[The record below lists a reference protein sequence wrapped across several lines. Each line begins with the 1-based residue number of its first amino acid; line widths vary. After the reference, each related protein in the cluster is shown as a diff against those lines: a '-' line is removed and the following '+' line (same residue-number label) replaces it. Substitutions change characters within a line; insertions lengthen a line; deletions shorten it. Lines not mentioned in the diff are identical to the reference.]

1 VQDHLQQWTSLLE
14 GGISMCR
21 QFQLLF
27 VRASALSLGLLALLA
42 IAPFGAA
49 QGLTSSDLSR
59 LRSVGGV
66 ALSPDGRHLAYTVTM
81 RDEPG
86 RPYGQLWIMDLAT
99 QKSIRLG
106 GDKDRGGGPLWSP
119 DGKWLSFFGRQGDKR
134 GLMIAKPD
142 GTDLTVLANPE
153 GTNSPL
159 PGIGNEVT
167 WSPDGKQIAFIS
179 STPDDRA
186 AEASGDPMVITRYLY
201 KPDAGEGMTRFNDN
215 QRLHI
220 FVLDLATKQVRQLT
234 KGNTDEHSVDWSPD
248 GKEILYLTN
257 PEPNQDEFFNYDV
270 FALKVADNSVRRITA
285 TEFIE
290 YDPLWS
296 PDGKRILYRGT
307 RRGLTDRETTM
318 EDAHVWVMNA
328 DGSDR
333 REIGAVIDARQGSPR
348 WASDGNS
355 VYFTVQ
361 ERGSNYLVRLPIS
374 GGKPEYIVKDRGFVA
389 SWSVGKDGTVAYSF
403 ASPHDPTELYLK
415 TGNNALRRLTNLNA
429 ELFAGKQ
436 IAEVES
442 FTFVSNDNKYEVE
455 AFLTKPLGMTA
466 TSKHPLIVNIHGG
479 PHGQNGPSFNFKNQ
493 VYAARG
499 WATLNVNYRGSTGY
513 GQKFADAVFGDQ
525 NGNEGQDVLYAV
537 SAAVRRYPWIDRER
551 MGIEGVSYG
560 GQLTDWLITQTNEFK
575 AAVPIAGIANLVSY
589 NYMTYYNQYEEMEFG
604 QFLHQGNL
612 MDVAWER
619 SALKHVA
626 AAHTPTMLMH
636 GENDND
642 VPIAEAEQF
651 FIALKDV
658 GTEAI
663 FVRYPREG
671 HGLSEAKHQIDSMDR
686 CIAWYEKH
694 FPKPGAEGVTNV
706 QP

>member
-1 VQDHLQQWTSLLE
+1 MHAQFRRLSVSLFTLC
-14 GGISMCR
+14 M
-21 QFQLLF
+21 LVLT
-27 VRASALSLGLLALLA
+27 GLP
-42 IAPFGAA
+42 APARA
-49 QGLTSSDLSR
+49 QGLASSDLSR
-59 LRSVGGV
+59 FRFVGGV
-66 ALSPDGRHLAYTVTM
+66 QLSPDGHRAAYTVIM
-81 RDEPG
+81 YNRPG
-86 RPYGQLWIMDLAT
+86 RPYPLLSIMDLST
-99 QKSIRLG
+99 QKSVPV
-106 GDKDRGGGPLWSP
+106 GDGKAPAGNPHWSP
-119 DGKWLSFFGRQGDKR
+119 DGKWLAFQGSQGEKHGLLVAR
-134 GLMIAKPD
+134 GD
-142 GTDLTVLANPE
+142 GSDINFLAAMT

-159 PGIGNEVT
+159 PGSGEEIT
-167 WSPDGKQIAFIS
+167 WSPDSKQIAFIS
-179 STPDDRA
+179 STAGAEA
-186 AEASGDPMVITRYLY
+186 AQASGDPMVITRYLY

-220 FVLDLATKQVRQLT
+220 FVVDLASKRIRQIT
-234 KGNTDEHSVDWSPD
+234 SGETDEHSIDWSPD
-248 GKEILYLTN
+248 GSEILFASN
-257 PEPNQDEFFNYDV
+257 REPNQDEFFNYDI
-270 FALKVADNSVRRITA
+270 FALRVSDGSIRRLTA
-285 TEFIE
+285 TEYNE
-290 YDPLWS
+290 YEPFWS
-296 PDGKRILYRGT
+296 PDGKHIVYRGT

-318 EDAHVWVMNA
+318 EDTHVWVMNA

-333 REIGAVIDARQGSPR
+333 REIGAVIDNRQGAPQ
-348 WASDGNS
+348 WAPDGNS

-361 ERGSNYLVRLPIS
+361 ERGSVHLVRLPIS
-374 GGKPEYIVKDRGFVA
+374 GGKPDYIVNEIGAVGGLSVA
-389 SWSVGKDGTVAYSF
+389 KDGALAYTF
-403 ASPHDPTELYLK
+403 ASPHDMSELYLK
-415 TGNNALRRLTNLNA
+415 VGAGAPRKLTDLNVDALK
-429 ELFAGKQ
+429 GKQ
-436 IAEVES
+436 LGEVES
-442 FTFVSNDNKYEVE
+442 FSFTSNDNKFEVE
-455 AFLTKPLGMTA
+455 AFLTKPASMTGA
-466 TSKHPLIVNIHGG
+466 SKHPLIVNIHGG
-479 PHGQNGPSFNFKNQ
+479 PHGQNGPAFNFKNQ

-499 WATLNVNYRGSTGY
+499 WATLNVNFRGSTGY

-525 NGNEGQDVLYAV
+525 DGNEGQDVLYGV
-537 SAAVRRYPWIDRER
+537 NAAVRRYLWIDRER

-575 AAVPIAGIANLVSY
+575 AAIPIAGISNLISY

-671 HGLSEAKHQIDSMDR
+671 HGIRETAHVIDATDR

-694 FPKPGAEGVTNV
+694 FPKPGAEGITNV

>member
-1 VQDHLQQWTSLLE
+1 
-14 GGISMCR
+14 
-21 QFQLLF
+21 
-27 VRASALSLGLLALLA
+27 
-42 IAPFGAA
+42 
-49 QGLTSSDLSR
+49 
-59 LRSVGGV
+59 
-66 ALSPDGRHLAYTVTM
+66 M

-86 RPYGQLWIMDLAT
+86 RPYGQIWIMDLAT
-99 QKSIRLG
+99 QKSTRIG
-106 GDKDRGGGPLWSP
+106 GDKDRGGSPLWSP
-119 DGKWLSFFGRQGDKR
+119 DGKWLAFFGKQGDKH

-142 GTDLTVLANPE
+142 GSDVSALVSPE

-159 PGIGNEVT
+159 PGTGNEVT
-167 WSPDGKQIAFIS
+167 WSPDGKQIAYIS

-220 FVLDLATKQVRQLT
+220 FVVDIATKQTRQLT
-234 KGNTDEHSVDWSPD
+234 KGNTDEHSIDWSPD

-270 FALKVADNSVRRITA
+270 YALKVADNTSRRITT

-296 PDGKRILYRGT
+296 PDAKRILFRGT

-318 EDAHVWVMNA
+318 EDTHVWVMNA

-333 REIGAVIDARQGSPR
+333 REIGAVIDNRQGTPK
-348 WASDGNS
+348 WAPDGNS

-361 ERGSNYLVRLPIS
+361 ERGSNNLVRLPIS
-374 GGKPEYIVKDRGFVA
+374 GGKPEYVVKEPGFVA
-389 SWSVGKDGTVAYSF
+389 AFSIGKDGTIAYSF
-403 ASPHDPTELYLK
+403 AGPRHPTEMFLK
-415 TGNNALRRLTNLNA
+415 TGSGAPRRLTDSNA
-429 ELFAGKQ
+429 QLFAGKQ
-436 IAEVES
+436 IADVES
-442 FTFVSNDNKYEVE
+442 FTFISNDNKFEVE

-466 TSKHPLIVNIHGG
+466 TSKHPMIVNIHGG
-479 PHGQNGPSFNFKNQ
+479 PHGQNGPVFNFKNQ
-493 VYAARG
+493 VYAAHG

-513 GQKFADAVFGDQ
+513 GQKFADAVFADQ

-551 MGIEGVSYG
+551 LGIEGVSYG

-663 FVRYPREG
+663 FIRYPREG
-671 HGLSEAKHQIDSMDR
+671 HGLAEVGHNIDSINR

-694 FPKPGAEGVTNV
+694 FPKAGAEGITNV

>member
-1 VQDHLQQWTSLLE
+1 MH
-14 GGISMCR
+14 R
-21 QFQLLF
+21 RFQSGV
-27 VRASALSLGLLALLA
+27 VRASAITGGLLLLLA
-42 IAPFGAA
+42 TAPFSRA
-49 QGLTSSDLSR
+49 QGFVSSDLSK
-59 LRSVGGV
+59 LRSVGAV
-66 ALSPDGRHLAYTVTM
+66 ALSPDGHHVAYTITM

-86 RPYGQLWIMDLAT
+86 RPYGQLWVTDLAT
-99 QKSIRLG
+99 QKPIRFG

-119 DGKWLSFFGRQGDKR
+119 DGKWIAFFGRQGDKH
-134 GLMIAKPD
+134 GLMIARPD
-142 GTDLTVLANPE
+142 GSDVTVLATPE

-167 WSPDGKQIAFIS
+167 WSPDGKQIAYIS
-179 STPDDRA
+179 SVPDSRA

-220 FVLDLATKQVRQLT
+220 FVVDVATKQTRQLT
-234 KGNTDEHSVDWSPD
+234 KGDTDEHSIDWSPD

-257 PEPNQDEFFNYDV
+257 AEPNQDEFFNYDV
-270 FALKVADNSVRRITA
+270 YALKVADNTSRRITA

-296 PDGKRILYRGT
+296 PDGKKILFRGT

-318 EDAHVWVMNA
+318 EDTHVWVMNA
-328 DGSDR
+328 DGTDR
-333 REIGAVIDARQGSPR
+333 REIGAVIDARQGLPH
-348 WASDGNS
+348 WAPDGNS

-361 ERGSNYLVRLPIS
+361 ERGSNHLVRVPIS
-374 GGKPEYIVKDRGFVA
+374 GGPAGASGKLEYIIKEPGFVG
-389 SWSVGKDGTVAYSF
+389 SLSVGKDGTLAYNY
-403 ASPHDPTELYLK
+403 ASPRDMGELYIK
-415 TGNNALRRLTNLNA
+415 SGNGAPRKLTDLNA
-429 ELFAGKQ
+429 QLFAGKQ
-436 IAEVES
+436 IADVES
-442 FTFVSNDNKYEVE
+442 FTFISNDNKYEVE

-466 TSKHPLIVNIHGG
+466 SSKHPLIVNIHGG
-479 PHGQNGPSFNFKNQ
+479 PHGQNGPNFNFKNQ
-493 VYAARG
+493 VYAAHG

-525 NGNEGQDVLYAV
+525 NGNEGQDVLYGV

-575 AAVPIAGIANLVSY
+575 AAVPIAGISNLVSY

-658 GTEAI
+658 GTEVI

-671 HGLSEAKHQIDSMDR
+671 HGLSETGHQIDSMDR

-694 FPKPGAEGVTNV
+694 FPKPGAEGITNV

>member
-1 VQDHLQQWTSLLE
+1 MSGL
-14 GGISMCR
+14 R
-21 QFQLLF
+21 LF
-27 VRASALSLGLLALLA
+27 VRAMVCVSTLIWVVTVRSSG
-42 IAPFGAA
+42 A
-49 QGLTSSDLSR
+49 QGLASADLSR
-59 LRSVGGV
+59 LRSVGSV
-66 ALSPDGRHLAYTVTM
+66 AVSPDGHRVAYTMVM
-81 RDEPG
+81 RDRPG

-99 QKSIRLG
+99 QKSERVG
-106 GDKDRGGGPLWSP
+106 GEKDSAGSPLWSP
-119 DGKWLSFFGRQGDKR
+119 DGRLVAFAGNQGGKT
-134 GLMIAKPD
+134 GLFVAHQD
-142 GTDLTVLANPE
+142 GSGVISLAPTT

-159 PGIGNEVT
+159 PGTGREMT

-179 STPDDRA
+179 STPSALA
-186 AEASGDPMVITRYLY
+186 AEASGDPMVISRYLY

-220 FVLDLATKQVRQLT
+220 FVVDLASKQVRQLT
-234 KGNTDEHSVDWSPD
+234 SGESDEHSLDWSPD
-248 GKEILYLTN
+248 GKEILFVSN
-257 PEPNQDEFFNYDV
+257 REPNQDEFFNYDV
-270 FALKVADNSVRRITA
+270 FALRVADSSVRRLTA
-285 TEFIE
+285 TEFNE
-290 YDPLWS
+290 YEPLWS
-296 PDGKRILYRGT
+296 PDGKHIVYRGT

-318 EDAHVWVMNA
+318 EDTHVWVMNA
-328 DGSDR
+328 DGSER
-333 REIGAVIDARQGSPR
+333 REIGAVIDNRQGAPQ
-348 WASDGNS
+348 WAPDGNS

-361 ERGSNYLVRLPIS
+361 ERGSVHLVRLPIS
-374 GGKPEYIVKDRGFVA
+374 GGKPEYIVNDTGAVGG
-389 SWSVGKDGTVAYSF
+389 WSIGKGDALAYSF
-403 ASPHDPTELYLK
+403 TGARDMAELYVK
-415 TGNNALRRLTNLNA
+415 TGGGASRKLTDLNA
-429 ELFAGKQ
+429 EVLKGKQ
-436 IAEVES
+436 FGEVES
-442 FTFVSNDNKYEVE
+442 FTFVSNDNKFEVE
-455 AFLTKPLGMTA
+455 AFLTKPVGMSG
-466 TSKHPLIVNIHGG
+466 TSRHPLIVNIHGG

-499 WATLNVNYRGSTGY
+499 WATLNVNFRGSTGY

-525 NGNEGQDVLYAV
+525 DGNEGQDVLYGV
-537 SAAVRRYPWIDRER
+537 SAAVRRYLWIDRER

-575 AAVPIAGIANLVSY
+575 AAVPIAGIANLISY

-671 HGLSEAKHQIDSMDR
+671 HGISETGHTIDSIDR

-694 FPKPGAEGVTNV
+694 FPKHGAEGITNV

>member
-1 VQDHLQQWTSLLE
+1 MHAPPRFMRHLLA
-14 GGISMCR
+14 M
-21 QFQLLF
+21 
-27 VRASALSLGLLALLA
+27 SALCLLSLTGVASLTT
-42 IAPFGAA
+42 A
-49 QGLTSSDLSR
+49 QGLASADLSR
-59 LRSVGGV
+59 FRSVGSV
-66 ALSPDGRHLAYTVTM
+66 AVSPDGHRIAYTIAM
-81 RDEPG
+81 RDRPG
-86 RPYGQLWIMDLAT
+86 RPYGQLWLMDLAT
-99 QKSIRLG
+99 QKSSRIG
-106 GDKDRGGGPLWSP
+106 GEKDSGGSPLWSP
-119 DGKWLSFFGRQGDKR
+119 DGKSLAFQGSQGDKHGVFVAR
-134 GLMIAKPD
+134 AD
-142 GTDLTVLANPE
+142 GSDVTFLASMS

-159 PGIGNEVT
+159 PGSGKELT

-179 STPDDRA
+179 STPSILA
-186 AEASGDPMVITRYLY
+186 AEAAGDPMVITRYLY

-220 FVLDLATKQVRQLT
+220 FVVDISSKQVRQLT
-234 KGNTDEHSVDWSPD
+234 RGETDEHSIDWSPD
-248 GKEILYLTN
+248 GKEILFVSN
-257 PEPNQDEFFNYDV
+257 REPNQDEFFNYDV
-270 FALKVADNSVRRITA
+270 FALRIADGSIRRLTA
-285 TEFIE
+285 TEYNE
-290 YDPLWS
+290 YEPLWS
-296 PDGKRILYRGT
+296 PDGKHIVYRGT

-318 EDAHVWVMNA
+318 EDTHVWVMNA
-328 DGSDR
+328 DGSGR
-333 REIGAVIDARQGSPR
+333 REIGAGIDNRQGAPQ
-348 WASDGNS
+348 WAPDGNS

-361 ERGSNYLVRLPIS
+361 ERGSVHLVRLPLS
-374 GGKPEYIVKDRGFVA
+374 DGKPEYVLNDVGAVA
-389 SWSVGKDGTVAYSF
+389 SFSLGKDGVLAYSF
-403 ASPHDPTELYLK
+403 TSPRDLSELYLK
-415 TGNNALRRLTNLNA
+415 GGAAASRKLTDLNA
-429 ELFAGKQ
+429 AILNSKQ
-436 IAEVES
+436 LGEVES
-442 FTFVSNDNKYEVE
+442 FTFISNDNKFEIE

-466 TSKHPLIVNIHGG
+466 TSRHPLIVNIHGG
-479 PHGQNGPSFNFKNQ
+479 PHGQNGPAFNFKNQ

-499 WATLNVNYRGSTGY
+499 WATLNVNFRGSTGY

-525 NGNEGQDVLYAV
+525 NGNEGQDVLYGV
-537 SAAVRRYPWIDRER
+537 SAAVRRYLWIDRER

-575 AAVPIAGIANLVSY
+575 AAVPIAGISNLISY

-651 FIALKDV
+651 FIALRDV

-671 HGLSEAKHQIDSMDR
+671 HGLSETGHVIDSIDR

-694 FPKPGAEGVTNV
+694 FPKPGVEGITNV

>member
-1 VQDHLQQWTSLLE
+1 MRLHRKSV
-14 GGISMCR
+14 
-21 QFQLLF
+21 LF
-27 VRASALSLGLLALLA
+27 AATLSALRAGALLCG
-42 IAPFGAA
+42 APPAGA

-66 ALSPDGRHLAYTVTM
+66 ELSPDGRRIAYSVIL
-81 RDEPG
+81 RDRPG
-86 RPYGQLWIMDLAT
+86 RPYGQLWVMDIAT
-99 QKSIRLG
+99 QKSVRVG
-106 GDKDRGGGPLWSP
+106 SEKDSGGGPLWSP
-119 DGKWLSFFGRQGDKR
+119 DGKWFAFHGHQGEKS
-134 GLMIAKPD
+134 GLFVVRPD
-142 GTDLTVLANPE
+142 GSEVTFLTSPN

-159 PGIGNEVT
+159 PGTGNNVT
-167 WSPDGKQIAFIS
+167 WSPDGKQLAFIS
-179 STPDDRA
+179 STPGPEA
-186 AEASGDPMVITRYLY
+186 AEAAGDPMVITRYLY

-220 FVLDLATKQVRQLT
+220 FAVDVSTKQVRQLT
-234 KGNTDEHSVDWSPD
+234 QGNFDEHSIDWSPD
-248 GKEILYLTN
+248 GKEILFASN
-257 PEPNQDEFFNYDV
+257 REPNQDEFFNYDI
-270 FALKVADNSVRRITA
+270 FALQLAGNTIRRLTA
-285 TEFIE
+285 TESNE
-290 YDPLWS
+290 YEPLWS
-296 PDGKRILYRGT
+296 PDGKHIVYRGT

-318 EDAHVWVMNA
+318 EDTHVWVMNA
-328 DGSDR
+328 DGSER
-333 REIGAVIDARQGSPR
+333 REIGAVLDNRQGAPR
-348 WASDGNS
+348 WAPDGGA
-355 VYFTVQ
+355 VYFTLQ
-361 ERGSNYLVRLPIS
+361 ERGSNRLVRLPIS
-374 GGKPEYIVKDRGFVA
+374 GGKPEYVVKDIGSVGG
-389 SWSVGKDGTVAYSF
+389 WSVGKDGTLAYGF
-403 ASPHDPTELYLK
+403 ASPYDLSELYLK
-415 TGNNALRRLTNLNA
+415 TGNGAPRNLTDLNR

-436 IAEVES
+436 AAAVEP
-442 FTFVSNDNKYEVE
+442 FTFISNDNKFEIE
-455 AFLTKPLGMTA
+455 AFLTKPLGMT
-466 TSKHPLIVNIHGG
+466 TSSKHPLIVNIHGG
-479 PHGQNGPSFNFKNQ
+479 PHGQNGPAFNFKNQ

-525 NGNEGQDVLYAV
+525 DGNEGQDVLYAV
-537 SAAVRRYPWIDRER
+537 SAAARRYLWIDRER
-551 MGIEGVSYG
+551 LGIEGVSYG

-671 HGLSEAKHQIDSMDR
+671 HGLSEVKHNIDSIDR

>member
-1 VQDHLQQWTSLLE
+1 VVYVYLKSKE
-14 GGISMCR
+14 ENSMR
-21 QFQLLF
+21 FQLLSF
-27 VRASALSLGLLALLA
+27 SLRARFYAVAALGLLAM
-42 IAPFGAA
+42 APFSSA
-49 QGLTSSDLSR
+49 QDLSSSDLSR

-66 ALSPDGRHLAYTVTM
+66 ELSPDGRRIVYSVIM
-81 RDEPG
+81 RDRPG
-86 RPYGQLWIMDLAT
+86 RPYGQLWIMDVAT
-99 QKSIRLG
+99 QKSVRVG
-106 GDKDRGGGPLWSP
+106 GEKDSGGGLLWSP
-119 DGKWLSFFGRQGDKR
+119 DGKWFAFQGHQGEKG
-134 GLMIAKPD
+134 GLFMARPD
-142 GTDLTVLANPE
+142 GSEVTFLASPG

-159 PGIGNEVT
+159 PGTGNNVT
-167 WSPDGKQIAFIS
+167 WSPDGKQLAFIS
-179 STPDDRA
+179 STPGPEA
-186 AEASGDPMVITRYLY
+186 AEATSDPMVITRYLY

-220 FVLDLATKQVRQLT
+220 FGVDVATKQVRQLT
-234 KGNTDEHSVDWSPD
+234 QGNFDEHSIDWSPD
-248 GKEILYLTN
+248 GQEILFASN
-257 PEPNQDEFFNYDV
+257 REPNQDEFFNYDI
-270 FALKVADNSVRRITA
+270 FALKVADNSIRRLTA
-285 TEFIE
+285 TEYNE
-290 YDPLWS
+290 YGPLWS
-296 PDGKRILYRGT
+296 PDGKRILFRGT

-318 EDAHVWVMNA
+318 EDTHVWVMNA
-328 DGSDR
+328 DGSER
-333 REIGAVIDARQGSPR
+333 REIGVVLDNRQGAPR
-348 WASDGNS
+348 WAPDGS
-355 VYFTVQ
+355 AVYFTLQ
-361 ERGSNYLVRLPIS
+361 ERGSNHLVRLPIS
-374 GGKPEYIVKDRGFVA
+374 GGKPEYVVKETGGV
-389 SWSVGKDGTVAYSF
+389 SGWSVGKDGALAYGF
-403 ASPHDPTELYLK
+403 ASPQDAAELYLK
-415 TGNNALRRLTNLNA
+415 AGSGAPRKLTDLNA
-429 ELFAGKQ
+429 QLFAGKQ
-436 IAEVES
+436 LAEVAS
-442 FTFVSNDNKYEVE
+442 FTFVSNDNKFEVE

-466 TSKHPLIVNIHGG
+466 SSKHPLIVNIHGG
-479 PHGQNGPSFNFKNQ
+479 PHGQNGPAFNFKNQ

-513 GQKFADAVFGDQ
+513 GQKFADAVFADQ
-525 NGNEGQDVLYAV
+525 DGNEGQDVLYAV
-537 SAAVRRYPWIDRER
+537 SAAVRRYLWIDRER
-551 MGIEGVSYG
+551 LGIEGVSYG

-671 HGLSEAKHQIDSMDR
+671 HGLSEVKHNIDSIDR

-694 FPKPGAEGVTNV
+694 FPKPGVEGVTNV

>member
-1 VQDHLQQWTSLLE
+1 MERFGLSKYLRTAL
-14 GGISMCR
+14 
-21 QFQLLF
+21 LLF
-27 VRASALSLGLLALLA
+27 FAGIFLATGPVCL
-42 IAPFGAA
+42 A
-49 QGLTSSDLSR
+49 QGLNSSDL
-59 LRSVGGV
+59 LRFRFVGENH
-66 ALSPDGRHLAYTVTM
+66 LSPDGRHVAYTVILYD
-81 RDEPG
+81 RPG
-86 RPYGQLWIMDLAT
+86 RPSPQLWIMDLAT
-99 QKSIRLG
+99 QKTIRIG
-106 GDKDRGGGPLWSP
+106 SEKDVAGNAHWSP
-119 DGKWLSFFGRQGDKR
+119 DGKWLAFQGSVGGNH
-134 GLMIAKPD
+134 GLLLARAD
-142 GTDLTVLANPE
+142 GSDLSSITTVE

-159 PGIGNEVT
+159 PGSGEDIA
-167 WSPDGKQIAFIS
+167 WSPDSKQIAFVS
-179 STPDDRA
+179 STPDERA

-220 FVLDLATKQVRQLT
+220 FAVDVASKQVRQLT
-234 KGNTDEHSVDWSPD
+234 RGVYDEHSIDWSPD
-248 GKEILYLTN
+248 GKEILFVSN
-257 PEPNQDEFFNYDV
+257 REPNQDEFFNYDI
-270 FALKVADNSVRRITA
+270 FALNVADGSIRRLTA
-285 TEFIE
+285 TENNE
-290 YDPLWS
+290 YAPVWS
-296 PDGKRILYRGT
+296 PDGKHIAYRGT

-318 EDAHVWVMNA
+318 EDTHVWLMNA

-333 REIGAVIDARQGSPR
+333 REIGAILDNRQGAPK
-348 WASDGNS
+348 WAPDGS
-355 VYFTVQ
+355 ALYFTIQ
-361 ERGSNYLVRLPIS
+361 ERGSNHLVRLPVS
-374 GGKPEYIVKDRGFVA
+374 GGKPEYVVKETGGVGSF
-389 SWSVGKDGTVAYSF
+389 SIGKDGTIVYAFTSPQDMAELHAKGGG
-403 ASPHDPTELYLK
+403 ASARK
-415 TGNNALRRLTNLNA
+415 LTDLNA
-429 ELFAGKQ
+429 EILAGKQ

-442 FTFVSNDNKYEVE
+442 FTFVSNDNKFEVE
-455 AFLTKPLGMTA
+455 AFLTKPIGMTA
-466 TSKHPLIVNIHGG
+466 TSKHPIIVNIHGG
-479 PHGQNGPSFNFKNQ
+479 PHGQNGPGFAFKNQ
-493 VYAARG
+493 VYAAHG
-499 WATLNVNYRGSTGY
+499 WATLNVNFRGSTGY

-525 NGNEGQDVLYAV
+525 NGNEGQDVLYGV
-537 SAAVRRYPWIDRER
+537 SAAVRRYLWIDRER

-575 AAVPIAGIANLVSY
+575 AAIPIAGIANLVSY

-612 MDVAWER
+612 MDLAWER

-651 FIALKDV
+651 FVALKDV

-671 HGLSEAKHQIDSMDR
+671 HGIRETKHIIDSTDR

>member
-1 VQDHLQQWTSLLE
+1 MRRQLHSILLRA
-14 GGISMCR
+14 G
-21 QFQLLF
+21 LF
-27 VRASALSLGLLALLA
+27 FLSSSGLLAL
-42 IAPFGAA
+42 APFGGA
-49 QGLTSSDLSR
+49 QGLSSGDLSR
-59 LRSVGGV
+59 LRSVGSV
-66 ALSPDGRHLAYTVTM
+66 ELSPDGRRIAYTVTM
-81 RDEPG
+81 RDRPG
-86 RPYGQLWIMDLAT
+86 RPYGQLWIMDVAT
-99 QKSIRLG
+99 QKSVRVG
-106 GDKDRGGGPLWSP
+106 GEKDSGGGPLWSP
-119 DGKWLSFFGRQGDKR
+119 DGKWFAFQGHQGEKG
-134 GLMIAKPD
+134 GLFVASPD
-142 GTDLTVLANPE
+142 GSDVTFLASLN

-159 PGIGNEVT
+159 PGTGKDVT
-167 WSPDGKQIAFIS
+167 WSPDAKQLAFIS
-179 STPDDRA
+179 STPG
-186 AEASGDPMVITRYLY
+186 AEAADAAGDPMVITRYLY

-220 FVLDLATKQVRQLT
+220 FAVDVSTKQVRQLT
-234 KGNTDEHSVDWSPD
+234 QGNFDEHSIDWSPD
-248 GKEILYLTN
+248 GKEIVFVSNRET
-257 PEPNQDEFFNYDV
+257 NQDEFFNYDI
-270 FALKVADNSVRRITA
+270 FALKVADNSIRRLTA
-285 TEFIE
+285 TEYSE
-290 YDPLWS
+290 YEPLWS
-296 PDGKRILYRGT
+296 PDGKRIVFRGT

-318 EDAHVWVMNA
+318 EDTHVWLMNA

-333 REIGAVIDARQGSPR
+333 REIGAVLDNRQGVPR
-348 WASDGNS
+348 WAPDGS
-355 VYFTVQ
+355 AVYFTVQ
-361 ERGSNYLVRLPIS
+361 DRGSIHLVRLPIS
-374 GGKPEYIVKDRGFVA
+374 GGKPEYVVKDTGGVGG
-389 SWSVGKDGTVAYSF
+389 WSVGKDGALTYGF
-403 ASPHDPTELYLK
+403 ASPQDASELYLK
-415 TGNNALRRLTNLNA
+415 AGNGAPRRLTDLNTQ
-429 ELFAGKQ
+429 LFAGKPT
-436 IAEVES
+436 AEFES
-442 FTFVSNDNKYEVE
+442 FTFVSNDNKFEVE

-479 PHGQNGPSFNFKNQ
+479 PHGQNGPAFNFKNQ

-525 NGNEGQDVLYAV
+525 DGNEGQDVLYGV
-537 SAAVRRYPWIDRER
+537 SAAVRRYLWIDRER

-575 AAVPIAGIANLVSY
+575 AAVPIAGISNLVSY

-651 FIALKDV
+651 FIGLKDV
-658 GTEAI
+658 GTETV

-671 HGLSEAKHQIDSMDR
+671 HGLSEVKHVIDSIDR
-686 CIAWYEKH
+686 SIAWYEKH
-694 FPKPGAEGVTNV
+694 FPKPGAEGITNV

>member
-1 VQDHLQQWTSLLE
+1 
-14 GGISMCR
+14 
-21 QFQLLF
+21 
-27 VRASALSLGLLALLA
+27 
-42 IAPFGAA
+42 
-49 QGLTSSDLSR
+49 
-59 LRSVGGV
+59 
-66 ALSPDGRHLAYTVTM
+66 
-81 RDEPG
+81 
-86 RPYGQLWIMDLAT
+86 
-99 QKSIRLG
+99 
-106 GDKDRGGGPLWSP
+106 
-119 DGKWLSFFGRQGDKR
+119 
-134 GLMIAKPD
+134 MIAKTD
-142 GTDLTVLANPE
+142 GSDVTELVSPE
-153 GTNSPL
+153 GSNSPL
-159 PGIGNEVT
+159 PGMGNQIS
-167 WSPDGKQIAFIS
+167 WSPEGKQIAYIS

-186 AEASGDPMVITRYLY
+186 AEVSGDPLVITRYLY

-215 QRLHI
+215 RRLHI
-220 FVLDLATKQVRQLT
+220 FVVDVGSKETRQLT
-234 KGNTDEHSVDWSPD
+234 KGNTDEHSIDWSPD
-248 GKEILYLTN
+248 GKELLYLTN

-270 FALKVADNSVRRITA
+270 FALKLADNSFRRITA
-285 TEFIE
+285 TEFNE
-290 YDPLWS
+290 YNPQWS
-296 PDGKRILYRGT
+296 PDGKRILFRGT

-318 EDAHVWVMNA
+318 EDTHVWVMNL

-333 REIGAVIDARQGSPR
+333 REIGAVIDQRQGSPK
-348 WASDGNS
+348 WAPDGNS

-374 GGKPEYIVKDRGFVA
+374 GGAPEYVVKDSGG
-389 SWSVGKDGTVAYSF
+389 VGSFSIGKGGTIAYSF
-403 ASPHDPTELYLK
+403 QSPRDVSQLYLK
-415 TGNNALRRLTNLNA
+415 TGNASPRKLTDLNA
-429 ELFAGKQ
+429 QLLGGKQ

-442 FTFVSNDNKYEVE
+442 FTFISNDNKFEVE

-479 PHGQNGPSFNFKNQ
+479 PHGQNGPGFSYRNQ

-499 WATLNVNYRGSTGY
+499 WAVLNVNYRGSTGY

-525 NGNEGQDVLYAV
+525 DGNEGQDVLYGV

-575 AAVPIAGIANLVSY
+575 AAIPTAGIANLVSY

-626 AAHTPTMLMH
+626 AAHTPTMLLH

-658 GTEAI
+658 GTEAV

-671 HGLSEAKHQIDSMDR
+671 HGLAEVGHSIDSINR
-686 CIAWYEKH
+686 SIAWYEKH
-694 FPKPGAEGVTNV
+694 FPKPGAEGITNV

>member
-1 VQDHLQQWTSLLE
+1 VFRSW
-14 GGISMCR
+14 
-21 QFQLLF
+21 LF
-27 VRASALSLGLLALLA
+27 PRTFLCTCALALFA
-42 IAPFGAA
+42 SCGSG
-49 QGLTSSDLSR
+49 QGLTSADLSR
-59 LRSVGGV
+59 LRAVGGV
-66 ALSPDGRHLAYTVTM
+66 ALSPEGHRAAYTVVM
-81 RDEPG
+81 RDRPG
-86 RPYGQLWIMDLAT
+86 RPYGQLWLLDLST
-99 QKSIRLG
+99 QKSSRVG
-106 GDKDRGGGPLWSP
+106 GEKDSGGGALWSP
-119 DGKWLSFFGRQGDKR
+119 DSKKLAFDGAQGGKHGLFVANADGSEISF
-134 GLMIAKPD
+134 
-142 GTDLTVLANPE
+142 LASTS

-159 PGIGNEVT
+159 PGSGKEMT
-167 WSPDGKQIAFIS
+167 WSPDSKQIAFIS
-179 STPDDRA
+179 STPSTLA

-201 KPDAGEGMTRFNDN
+201 KPDAGEGLTRFNDN

-220 FVLDLATKQVRQLT
+220 FVADVASKQVKQLT
-234 KGNTDEHSVDWSPD
+234 KGETDEHSIDWSPD
-248 GKEILYLTN
+248 GKEILFVSN
-257 PEPNQDEFFNYDV
+257 REPNQDEFFNYDI
-270 FALKVADNSVRRITA
+270 FALRVADNSIRRITA
-285 TEFIE
+285 SE
-290 YDPLWS
+290 YNEYEPLWS
-296 PDGKRILYRGT
+296 PDGKRIVYRGT

-318 EDAHVWVMNA
+318 EDTHVWLMNA
-328 DGSDR
+328 DGTDR
-333 REIGAVIDARQGSPR
+333 REIGAVIDNRQGAPQ
-348 WASDGNS
+348 WAPDGNS
-355 VYFTVQ
+355 VYFSVQ
-361 ERGSNYLVRLPIS
+361 ERGSMHLVRLPVS
-374 GGKPEYIVKDRGFVA
+374 GGKPEYVVNDIGTVSG
-389 SWSVGKDGTVAYSF
+389 WSVGKDGVLAYGF
-403 ASPHDPTELYLK
+403 ASPRDAAELFIK
-415 TGNNALRRLTNLNA
+415 NGSGTARKVTDLNA
-429 ELFAGKQ
+429 EILNGKQ
-436 IAEVES
+436 LGEVES
-442 FTFVSNDNKYEVE
+442 FTFVSNDNKFEIE
-455 AFLTKPLGMTA
+455 AFLTKPIGMTS

-479 PHGQNGPSFNFKNQ
+479 PHGQNGPAFNFKNQ

-499 WATLNVNYRGSTGY
+499 WATLNVNFRGSTGY

-525 NGNEGQDVLYAV
+525 DGNEGQDVLYGV
-537 SAAVRRYPWIDRER
+537 SAAVRRYLWIDRER

-651 FIALKDV
+651 FIGLKDV

-671 HGLSEAKHQIDSMDR
+671 HGISETGHFIDSIDR

-694 FPKPGAEGVTNV
+694 FPKAGAEGITNV